1 MSSSPLARPTKRSG
15 AHVHHLVAKTAQDL
29 CRSDFERLMT
39 HPTLGNEAFR
49 GFRRYFPEGTPTK
62 TIEVEFVKRMWP
74 LYIDPART
82 TLTALLTTL
91 SNDVLKN
98 EISEAL
104 ILDATLKR
112 GRLAPDQIVASGA
125 Q

>member
-1 MSSSPLARPTKRSG
+1 MKPEKRTG
-15 AHVHHLVAKTAQDL
+15 AHVHLLIAKTAQDL
-29 CRSDFERLMT
+29 CRADFDRLMS
-39 HPTLGNEAFR
+39 HPKLGNEAFR

-62 TIEVEFVKRMWP
+62 TLEVEFVKRMWP
-74 LYIDPART
+74 IYIDPART

-104 ILDATLKR
+104 ILDSTLKR
-112 GRLAPDQIVASGA
+112 GRLAPDQFLASGA
-125 Q
+125 K